1 MSTQTATA
9 KVTQT
14 SDLMQDRSGILTWV
28 ESQNLSFVLE
38 GVNQVKFEDR
48 PIPELKDPHDVLLNV
63 RYTGIC
69 GSDVSTYYHVEPGL
83 RLTFCVYRFITWHM
97 AELANSSW
105 KNPWFLDM
113 NLPVSSARLAR
124 LYRR

>member
-1 MSTQTATA
+1 MSTPAATA

-14 SDLMQDRSGILTWV
+14 SDLMQHRSEILTSV

-69 GSDVSTYYHVEPGL
+69 GSDVSTYYHVEPESC
-83 RLTFCVYRFITWHM
+83 LTSCVYRFITWHM
-97 AELANSSW
+97 AELVNSLW
-105 KNPWFLDM
+105 KNP
-113 NLPVSSARLAR
+113 
-124 LYRR
+124 